1 MIYINK
7 EIAEKVAKEKGVSVE
22 TVEKVI
28 TAQIERATTAIENR
42 ESVRLSNLGFLDIK
56 KVKER
61 NQIKNNVRIIYIK

>member
-7 EIAEKVAKEKGVSVE
+7 EIAEKVAKEKNVSVE

-42 ESVRLSNLGFLDIK
+42 ESVRLSNLGFFRYKESKRK
-56 KVKER
+56 KP
-61 NQIKNNVRIIYIK
+61 NQE

>member
-28 TAQIERATTAIENR
+28 TAQIERATIAIENR
-42 ESVRLSNLGFLDIK
+42 ESVRLSNLGFFRYKESKRK
-56 KVKER
+56 KP
-61 NQIKNNVRIIYIK
+61 NQE

>member
-28 TAQIERATTAIENR
+28 TAQIERATIAIENR

-61 NQIKNNVRIIYIK
+61 N

>member
-28 TAQIERATTAIENR
+28 TARIERATTAIENR
-42 ESVRLSNLGFLDIK
+42 ESVRLSNLGFFRYKESKRK
-56 KVKER
+56 KP
-61 NQIKNNVRIIYIK
+61 NQE